1 LKAADFID
9 LQLNFLNQKKCS
21 ENDVVDL
28 IEGLVEVLRV
38 NYVVKTLI
46 EKRKVEVI
54 FQVIKRLTLRSQGTS
69 DRLFALRN
77 QFVVETCV

>member
-1 LKAADFID
+1 MKAADFID